1 MSWPEAL
8 VIMTAILCG
17 TIMFAGVVDIIK
29 TKIRKGTPSEPTVI
43 HVGGSDNDLGGRYS
57 A

>member
-29 TKIRKGTPSEPTVI
+29 TKIRKGTPSEPTRI
-43 HVGGSDNDLGGRYS
+43 VGGSDNDLGGRYS